1 MSEKEKK
8 SGSRLNR
15 RGFLKG
21 VASTGAMSALAAAY
35 PASAEQ
41 SINQNNIA
49 KKSWRDKPDPIDEA
63 LISDGGTYDVVV
75 VGAGNSGLFCARVA
89 SMKGASVAVIEN
101 QAENGYA
108 RGAGG
113 DVGTV
118 NSQYMMDQGAPR
130 IDEAEFMREYA
141 RRCVIRHNPKRIS
154 YFVKNSG
161 RIFDWVIKDMTRE
174 WMSQNCHGMSC
185 PPRSDVLLEVSGWKF
200 WFGTAIFRSMGMG
213 PGANNSSGGV
223 QGWQGLLKLHQEK
236 AMADGAKWFYE
247 HHAEICDV
255 DDSGAVTG
263 VVAKRADG
271 KYVRFKARKGVA
283 LCAGD
288 FAGNR
293 EMVRDILDELRHLA
307 EAQGS
312 ADLVTASGNTRPI
325 TRDGSGIKLGI
336 WAGGHIEI
344 GPRTNMGNG
353 DPGTGA
359 WYLQLDGNGERFC
372 DEAAGTMMNHPLGSV
387 IVTLYDSNWK
397 KALGMMPPRHMA
409 PDTSGAEF
417 QAKLTHLDNLKP
429 GPIVKSRQ
437 GFPGGGQSGLPSVT
451 GTTCCANTIEELL
464 DYMDCYHGETRK
476 KALAEITRYN
486 QMCEKGVDEDFGK
499 DPRILKVTGLKYPL
513 FYATVGTYNGQKMFN
528 GINAGMCVTT
538 GLDTDSEGRVLNS
551 EFRPIKGLYA
561 AGNNAGGRY
570 VVVYQSPFAGI
581 SNGMAMTD
589 GYLLGEKLADL

>member
-15 RGFLKG
+15 RTFLKG
-21 VASTGAMSALAAAY
+21 VAATGAMGAIAAAN
-35 PASAEQ
+35 PTFAEQ
-41 SINQNNIA
+41 SANQNNTA
-49 KKSWRDKPDPIDEA
+49 AKSWRDKPDPIDESQ
-63 LISDGGTYDVVV
+63 ISDGGTYDVVV

-89 SMKGASVAVIEN
+89 SMKGASVAVVEN

-118 NSQYMMDQGAPR
+118 NSQYMLDQGAPR
-130 IDEAEFMREYA
+130 IDEAEFLREYA
-141 RRCVIRHNPKRIS
+141 RRCVIRHNPRRIS

-161 RIFDWVIKDMTRE
+161 KILDWVIKDMSKE
-174 WMSQNCHGMSC
+174 WLTQNCHGMSC
-185 PPRSDVLLEVSGWKF
+185 PPRPDVLLDVSGWKF
-200 WFGTAIFRSMGMG
+200 YFGTAIFRNMGM
-213 PGANNSSGGV
+213 NNASEV

-236 AMADGAKWFYE
+236 AMADGAKWFYG
-247 HHAEICDV
+247 HHAEICDL
-255 DDSGAVTG
+255 DSSGAVTG

-288 FAGNR
+288 FSGNR
-293 EMVRDILDELRHLA
+293 EMVRDILDQLRHLA
-307 EAQGS
+307 EAQGD

-325 TRDGSGIKLGI
+325 VRDGSGIRLGI

-344 GPRTNMGNG
+344 GPRTNMGDG

-372 DEAAGTMMNHPLGSV
+372 DEAAGTMLCHPIGSV
-387 IVTLYDSNWK
+387 VVTLYDANWK
-397 KALGMMPPRHMA
+397 KALGMQPPRHMG
-409 PDTSGAEF
+409 PDTSGVDF
-417 QAKLTHLDNLKP
+417 QTRLSHLDNLKP
-429 GPIVKSRQ
+429 GPMSKSQQ
-437 GFPGGGQSGLPSVT
+437 GFPGGGGQSGLPSVS
-451 GTTCCANTIEELL
+451 GMTCCANTIEELL
-464 DYMDCYHGETRK
+464 DYMDCYKGEARK

-499 DPRILKVTGLKYPL
+499 DPRILKVTSLKDPL
-513 FYATVGTYNGQKMFN
+513 FYATVSTYTGRSMMG

-538 GLDTDSEGRVLNS
+538 GLDTDAEGHVLNS
-551 EFRPIKGLYA
+551 KFEPIKGLYA

-570 VVVYQSPFAGI
+570 IVVYQSPFAGI

-589 GYLLGEKLADL
+589 GYLLGERLAAI